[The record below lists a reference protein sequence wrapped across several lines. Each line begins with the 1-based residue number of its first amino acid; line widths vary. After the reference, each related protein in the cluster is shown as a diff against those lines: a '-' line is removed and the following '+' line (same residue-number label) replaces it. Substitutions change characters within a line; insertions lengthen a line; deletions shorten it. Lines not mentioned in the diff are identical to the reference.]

1 MAINAPDLSNMPPK
15 FTAAIYITL
24 ILAAVALEAA
34 DSPNTLTIIAVMVG
48 VLGLQQ
54 SRTAQKTDR
63 IEEQTNGKLSARLDA
78 MIAPVM
84 EALNQIKQRLDRDD
98 RRFDE
103 LAAENAEHRRRL
115 AEMQQQI
122 DQLVNC
128 ETKSEV
134 NP

>member
-1 MAINAPDLSNMPPK
+1 MPPK
-15 FTAAIYITL
+15 FTAAIFITL
-24 ILAAVALEAA
+24 ICAAVALEVT

-54 SRTAQKTDR
+54 AKNNQVTNR

-84 EALNQIKQRLDRDD
+84 EALNQIKQRLDRGD

-103 LAAENAEHRRRL
+103 LTRENATMRQQMTS
-115 AEMQQQI
+115 MQQQI
-122 DQLVNC
+122 DQIVSC
-128 ETKSEV
+128 EVKPEEVSE
-134 NP
+134 